1 MPSVF
6 RINTSLFIL
15 QAMRELYLHL
25 HRFTSC
31 QHLHTLLDFYIC
43 SVVFL
48 MHLMVMQQGL
58 LNKVFSCYLISFIGI
73 SHLRI
78 CRRKVSD
85 SRYMHENHHT
95 LVISVNTTG
104 FPFLPSALHNYRYT
118 REAFFA
124 KQFIQVQI
132 FPKLILSLYQST
144 HDISLCF
151 K

>member
-104 FPFLPSALHNYRYT
+104 FTFFLQHCIIID
-118 REAFFA
+118 
-124 KQFIQVQI
+124 IQEM
-132 FPKLILSLYQST
+132 LSLQNNLYKFRSFL
-144 HDISLCF
+144 S
-151 K
+151 